1 MNDRQTACLR
11 RKKDCLGS
19 EQIIKNTDGH
29 TYINVVQQ
37 TAVPTMKRFS
47 ASSCEKRLLSR
58 YRKAKLAEFCFTV
71 KEIDPDGHV
80 WSRIRVCPG
89 TQQEFQK
96 RQKQAGFT
104 AK

>member
-1 MNDRQTACLR
+1 M
-11 RKKDCLGS
+11 S

-47 ASSCEKRLLSR
+47 TSSCEKRLLSR
-58 YRKAKLAEFCFTV
+58 YRFTV
-71 KEIDPDGHV
+71 KEIDPDGYV